1 MKFSLKVLETEQEI
15 QKAVLKALLDDA
27 SKIMATASK
36 RLTKK
41 LPLVI
46 ETAITSQPEYSSLIN
61 GTLKDEFGLTNPT
74 VKIDSLLDIWSNIN
88 VTYKKPNISGN
99 QIKSSLSIF
108 AIKSDYS
115 DVLGSAAAVQVTKK
129 GQSLEWLD
137 WLLNQG
143 DKIII
148 KEYELVSGKGRAGNV
163 VMRKNVK
170 GKWGVPPQ
178 FAGTPNNNWITRAIQ
193 SISGI
198 IDRTLAEALK

>member
-115 DVLGSAAAVQVTKK
+115 DVLGSAAAEQVTKK
-129 GQSLEWLD
+129 GQSLQWLD

-198 IDRTLAEALK
+198 IDRTLVEALK